1 MKILIIGNNDGPLR
15 LTRALVESG
24 HRVVGVGLQK
34 YTPAL
39 HTALMAYCPLVAAT
53 PDEAAAA
60 DFIRGRS
67 FDLLVNCFANF
78 RYRYLHHRYDTL
90 NVHPSPLPR
99 YRGRH
104 PLQWALINGER
115 QFGITIHRLTDD
127 FDAGAILWQEQIS
140 VTPGWSAVEL
150 REALLTALEQA
161 WPTFVKAYAAG
172 TIKAVANSE
181 ERATHVTRRTPADS
195 RMRDW
200 QDRDRVWRKIRA
212 LRHDPHPAYLSVG
225 DQRYVLNDAALGTRR
240 YIGFR
245 TGQVVRTR
253 PDTREVICG
262 DGRTLILYAAFGD
275 SFPVNSCVP

>member
-34 YTPAL
+34 YTTAL
-39 HTALMAYCPLVAAT
+39 HTALAAYCPVVAAT

-60 DFIRGRS
+60 DFISGHA

-78 RYRYLHHRYDTL
+78 RYRYLHRRYDTL

-140 VTPGWSAVEL
+140 VTPGWSAVEF
-150 REALLTALEQA
+150 REALLTALERA

-172 TIKAVANSE
+172 TMPKAA
-181 ERATHVTRRTPADS
+181 A
-195 RMRDW
+195 
-200 QDRDRVWRKIRA
+200 QA
-212 LRHDPHPAYLSVG
+212 LY
-225 DQRYVLNDAALGTRR
+225 GTNE
-240 YIGFR
+240 
-245 TGQVVRTR
+245 TAV
-253 PDTREVICG
+253 
-262 DGRTLILYAAFGD
+262 
-275 SFPVNSCVP
+275 